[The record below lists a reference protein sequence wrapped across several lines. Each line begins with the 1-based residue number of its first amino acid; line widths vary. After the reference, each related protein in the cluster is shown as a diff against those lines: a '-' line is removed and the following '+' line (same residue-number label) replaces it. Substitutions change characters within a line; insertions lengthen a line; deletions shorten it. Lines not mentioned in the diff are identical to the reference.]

1 MHPRCEVGHDC
12 ERCGDKL
19 TLTYDAVDN
28 PDQRIQN
35 DSAQVTVGLVTV
47 LCIIV
52 SSCLQIGVYTCYVTW
67 TVGWHGTLIIYVYYA
82 ITSLINKKLMSPIV
96 ALTYNQDKLEGN
108 FRFHH
113 ARVRTS
119 AEAIAFTAGEEETKV
134 ALGEDFGKAL
144 RNQTTQIF
152 KQSYLNLF
160 TGFIGNGNTMVGY
173 SIAALTIFTHPEYAK
188 YSPSDLA
195 EAITQLT
202 SVIGGLTGS
211 FTSLVN
217 AAPLAS
223 SLAGNASRIGQM
235 MEFMD
240 VLEDEHQRE
249 QKQRSHAMDQAVG
262 SLGKHLVGGD
272 VLMRVSSLN
281 CRLPSGRLIVH
292 NLNLAIERGVNV
304 VVQGPSGCGKT
315 SLLRY
320 IRGLWHL
327 RADDGTVHTEL
338 QVGTGGIMY
347 LPQRPY
353 VFTGSLQRQVTY
365 PRDDPLAPE
374 LSWEDEGAGI
384 VASLMEELDLM
395 HLVSR
400 TDGWNTNRPWH
411 DLLSLGEQ
419 QRLSII
425 RVIYHRPQLAILD
438 ECTSALSPE
447 IEETA
452 YRLLNEAGITVVS
465 VAHRPSV
472 AHYHAKKLLLD
483 GQGGWTLSAVPKKGD
498 KQ

>member
-160 TGFIGNGNTMVGY
+160 TGTLNV
-173 SIAALTIFTHPEYAK
+173 
-188 YSPSDLA
+188 
-195 EAITQLT
+195 T
-202 SVIGGLTGS
+202 S
-211 FTSLVN
+211 
-217 AAPLAS
+217 
-223 SLAGNASRIGQM
+223 
-235 MEFMD
+235 
-240 VLEDEHQRE
+240 
-249 QKQRSHAMDQAVG
+249 
-262 SLGKHLVGGD
+262 
-272 VLMRVSSLN
+272 
-281 CRLPSGRLIVH
+281 
-292 NLNLAIERGVNV
+292 
-304 VVQGPSGCGKT
+304 
-315 SLLRY
+315 
-320 IRGLWHL
+320 
-327 RADDGTVHTEL
+327 
-338 QVGTGGIMY
+338 
-347 LPQRPY
+347 
-353 VFTGSLQRQVTY
+353 
-365 PRDDPLAPE
+365 
-374 LSWEDEGAGI
+374 
-384 VASLMEELDLM
+384 
-395 HLVSR
+395 
-400 TDGWNTNRPWH
+400 
-411 DLLSLGEQ
+411 
-419 QRLSII
+419 
-425 RVIYHRPQLAILD
+425 
-438 ECTSALSPE
+438 
-447 IEETA
+447 
-452 YRLLNEAGITVVS
+452 
-465 VAHRPSV
+465 
-472 AHYHAKKLLLD
+472 
-483 GQGGWTLSAVPKKGD
+483 
-498 KQ
+498 